1 MKRLFKNAGGG
12 KKQAFSNARGI
23 SNVQLRSQIWK
34 SRDYYLML
42 LPAVIYV
49 ILFSYAPMYG
59 LQIAFKNYKVSLG
72 VAGSPWIGFKNF
84 TDFFQSYYFITL
96 LKNTLVLSLYSLLI
110 GFPIPIIIALILNE
124 MKGKFKSFTQ
134 TILYAPHFISMVVLV
149 SILNSMLSPSQG
161 VVNTILEMLG
171 MERNYFMANPDYF
184 PHLYVWSGVWQGMGW
199 SAIIY
204 LAALSGVDPTLHEAA
219 DMDGATRLQKIIHIN
234 IPVIMP
240 TIIIMLILRMGQ
252 IASVGYEKVYLMQ
265 NSMNIETSEIISTYV
280 YKRGI
285 LNSNY
290 SFSAAVGLFNN
301 VVNVIL
307 VLIANRI
314 SKKVSETSLF

>member
-1 MKRLFKNAGGG
+1 
-12 KKQAFSNARGI
+12 
-23 SNVQLRSQIWK
+23 
-34 SRDYYLML
+34 
-42 LPAVIYV
+42 
-49 ILFSYAPMYG
+49 
-59 LQIAFKNYKVSLG
+59 
-72 VAGSPWIGFKNF
+72 
-84 TDFFQSYYFITL
+84 
-96 LKNTLVLSLYSLLI
+96 
-110 GFPIPIIIALILNE
+110 
-124 MKGKFKSFTQ
+124 
-134 TILYAPHFISMVVLV
+134 
-149 SILNSMLSPSQG
+149 
-161 VVNTILEMLG
+161 
-171 MERNYFMANPDYF
+171 
-184 PHLYVWSGVWQGMGW
+184 MGW